1 MAEHSNKAS
10 NRARKG
16 TPKLSWYDDRDCWR
30 YRPTVNNKTHT
41 FYVGKGATGP
51 KDELAKGRAIQE
63 SLDHREMLDTKIEL
77 RDLAVSTTG
86 DMEHLKRQTIEL
98 HQYFNRPIKKVMES
112 VIVERD
118 LPPLLRTVMLN
129 SLLKEK
135 IETQEARIEELES
148 ILAAHGRAATLD
160 ATASL
165 AELQGKWI
173 ESVRNEKKSSK
184 QTSNHIGSFATYLRP
199 FIEFLKEND
208 PPILL
213 TQDLEAGWRT
223 VADYREHIIDE
234 MNTHEWSKAWA
245 KGRLDKARLFCEYL
259 ARNGFLSSVPRAID
273 RNWSRIG
280 VDEPSP
286 TFFSLE
292 EITVLWDAADD
303 RMKLMLAFGLNCGY
317 RAADIRTLER
327 SEISLKN
334 SEILRQRRKK
344 ITAQAH
350 KLWPVTKRLL
360 AAHLKAVPD
369 DCPFVKG
376 FSNIGRQITA
386 FIDATIGEENNTDP
400 RRTAESYR
408 STGSQQLEH
417 IVLGSAPH
425 LIDQYLAHGDKK
437 LAKHYRKED
446 LTSLYKALDK
456 LGKRFNLDRS
466 RSALKKPVSKKP

>member
-1 MAEHSNKAS
+1 MAEDRNKAS
-10 NRARKG
+10 NRAGNRL
-16 TPKLSWYDDRDCWR
+16 PKISWYEDRKCWR
-30 YRPTVNNKTHT
+30 YRTKVNNKAHT

-51 KDELAKGRAIQE
+51 NDELAKGQAIQE
-63 SLDHREMLDTKIEL
+63 ALDHREMLETKREL

-98 HQYFNRPIKKVMES
+98 HRYFNRPIKKVMES

-129 SLLKEK
+129 SLLQEK
-135 IETQEARIEELES
+135 IETQASRIEELES

-165 AELQGKWI
+165 AELQDKWI
-173 ESVRNEKKSSK
+173 ESIRNEKKSSN
-184 QTSNHIGSFATYLRP
+184 QTSNHIGSFVTNLRP
-199 FIEFLKEND
+199 FIEFLETHA
-208 PPILL
+208 PRIHL
-213 TQDLEAGWRT
+213 TRDLEANWRT
-223 VADYREHIIDE
+223 VSDYREYIIEE
-234 MNTHEWSKAWA
+234 MNEHERSKAWA

-259 ARNGFLSSVPRAID
+259 SKNGYLSAMPRAID
-273 RNWSRIG
+273 RHWSRIG
-280 VDEPSP
+280 VDDPSP

-292 EITVLWDAADD
+292 EITTLWEAAGD
-303 RMKLMLAFGLNCGY
+303 RMKLMMALGLNCGY
-317 RAADIRTLER
+317 RAADIRTVER
-327 SEISLKN
+327 NEINLKQ

-344 ITAQAH
+344 NTAQAH

-369 DCPFVKG
+369 DRPFTKG
-376 FSNIGRQITA
+376 FSNISKQITA
-386 FIDATIGEENNTDP
+386 FIDATIGEENNTDS
-400 RRTAESYR
+400 RRTAKSYR
-408 STGSQQLEH
+408 STGAQQLEH

-446 LTSLYKALDK
+446 LTSLYKALGK
-456 LGKRFNLDRS
+456 LGKRFNLD
-466 RSALKKPVSKKP
+466 